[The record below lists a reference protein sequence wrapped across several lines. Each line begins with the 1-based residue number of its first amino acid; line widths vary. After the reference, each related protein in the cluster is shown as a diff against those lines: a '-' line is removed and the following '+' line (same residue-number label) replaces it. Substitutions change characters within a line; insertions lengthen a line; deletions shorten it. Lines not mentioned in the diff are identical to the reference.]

1 VVLAADA
8 HGEPAIRQRRD
19 LVLSDSSSIGTFQP
33 THAFAV
39 SLCGITHGLA
49 PRSELRDAVL
59 AIASEER
66 LVRQKAGWKVG
77 FAHETARRA
86 SREQPLLSRI
96 GCAAPDFV
104 ASSYAMSLDSHDLNE
119 FDVHDPEECE
129 RCLEQNESVLSKCRC
144 GFCCERLI
152 LEASLRDG
160 LREPRIAAECELL
173 RDIGPEPIGYL
184 LNDRTNGNACHFF
197 DRETRLC
204 TIYDTRPLMCRLFD
218 CDKARS
224 AGDLVDLLNNESDSH
239 GDVPSPDS
247 NPVES

>member
-1 VVLAADA
+1 MVLAADA

-104 ASSYAMSLDSHDLNE
+104 ASSYAMSLDS
-119 FDVHDPEECE
+119 HDPEECE